1 MPRTKDP
8 ATEQTVTRSIRIPV
22 NLIVQIEQLASN
34 DDRSVN
40 WKVVHMLR
48 NQVEQEKKVQIKR

>member
-1 MPRTKDP
+1 VARTKNP
-8 ATEQTVTRSIRIPV
+8 TTEQTVTRSIRIPV

-40 WKVVHMLR
+40 WKVIKMLQS
-48 NQVEQEKKVQIKR
+48 QVEQEKKIQAKK